1 MASAD
6 DADSDTTMNPT
17 TINDSAVGGGVLDL
31 VFGFVKTKVAYQ
43 FSKLCAADIL
53 QLTNTNGGS
62 GGGSALAFAT
72 TTQLDPDLS
81 LRFLR
86 AAAAIGLVTED
97 DTTTHAPVFTPTALG
112 RSIGS
117 LHEPGRGIV
126 LLEASPEYQRA
137 WDQFDQ
143 VLETGAIGWQ
153 LAHGV
158 PRIYDSIGS
167 GGTLPEFRETFYGG
181 LRSWGGMEED
191 AVLLGTNDG
200 VVRDLLMGLTPGAVV
215 VDVGGGEGSFSG
227 KMLAVRPDISVVLQ
241 EQAVTCV
248 AARANP
254 ALASYAEDHR
264 LRVVERSFFDGIEET
279 EGCLYVLKY
288 ILHNWGDE
296 ECGRILCNIRV
307 ALEKASSRNNT
318 NAARVLI
325 IEHGP
330 IESSPELRLL
340 DLHMAVLCGK
350 GASERT
356 TEEYAKLVEE
366 SGLTMHRVH
375 PSKGGVY
382 VLECGLSV

>member
-1 MASAD
+1 MSSAD
-6 DADSDTTMNPT
+6 DSGNIDATTT
-17 TINDSAVGGGVLDL
+17 TNDSSVGGGVLDL

-53 QLTNTNGGS
+53 LHTNGE
-62 GGGSALAFAT
+62 GGSAEAFAT
-72 TTQLDPDLS
+72 ATKLDPDLS

-86 AAAAIGLVTED
+86 AADAVGLVTED
-97 DTTTHAPVFTPTALG
+97 TTTKLFTPTALG

-117 LHEPGRGIV
+117 INEPGRGIV
-126 LLEASPEYQRA
+126 LLEASPEYSKA
-137 WDQFDQ
+137 WDNFDQ
-143 VLETGAIGWQ
+143 VLDTGAIGWQ

-167 GGTLPEFRETFYGG
+167 GGTLPEFRDTFYGG

-191 AVLLGTNDG
+191 DILLGDGGG
-200 VVRDLLMGLTPGAVV
+200 VVRDLLMGLEPGAVV
-215 VDVGGGEGSFSG
+215 VDVGGGEGSFAG
-227 KMLAVRPDISVVLQ
+227 KMLAVRPDILVVLQ
-241 EQAVTCV
+241 EQAVTCD

-254 ALASYAEDHR
+254 ALASYGKDR
-264 LRVVERSFFDGIEET
+264 LRVVERSFFDGIQET
-279 EGCLYVLKY
+279 DGNLYVLKY

-296 ECGRILCNIRV
+296 DCVRILCNVRV
-307 ALEKASSRNNT
+307 ALEEQASSKNNDD
-318 NAARVLI
+318 ARVLI

-330 IESSPELRLL
+330 IESSPEIRLL

-356 TEEYAKLVEE
+356 TEEYSKLVEA
-366 SGLTMHRVH
+366 SGLSMHRVH

-382 VLECGLSV
+382 VLECGLPV